1 MIYSLGVLRRA
12 TKDILRIRRGDY
24 GLFKGK
30 KNNSIDL
37 DDAIRFLGV
46 FVGFGFTGTLYFMV
60 EVALIGTSIAMIIQL
75 DKLRDFVL
83 HHLGYGIFFASFFVA
98 LIVQLIQKRMTNLL
112 FIKNR
117 ARFTLQNRAPLLH
130 YWYFMMFTSMTRAF
144 TSYILRT
151 LKLILRYPLFS
162 LRVDR
167 NAETWSVRRG
177 DGGFTAYCGM
187 LLAEHEYNNPI
198 LLIFVECVLH
208 HCMTRQS
215 HHHHAEVR
223 LEDPNL
229 DRVLETRSTPYV
241 SRSNLHRQRART
253 RWFLAMTLIN
263 NPVLRRSRKRYA
275 LYDTQ

>member
-1 MIYSLGVLRRA
+1 MVGVGGIVPTHICAWAPYLSLLQYNSDPILFAKKTFMLMQIAVYVATLGAGGFCMIYSLGVLRRA

-187 LLAEHEYNNPI
+187 VSI
-198 LLIFVECVLH
+198 IFQE
-208 HCMTRQS
+208 
-215 HHHHAEVR
+215 
-223 LEDPNL
+223 N
-229 DRVLETRSTPYV
+229 
-241 SRSNLHRQRART
+241 
-253 RWFLAMTLIN
+253 
-263 NPVLRRSRKRYA
+263 
-275 LYDTQ
+275 